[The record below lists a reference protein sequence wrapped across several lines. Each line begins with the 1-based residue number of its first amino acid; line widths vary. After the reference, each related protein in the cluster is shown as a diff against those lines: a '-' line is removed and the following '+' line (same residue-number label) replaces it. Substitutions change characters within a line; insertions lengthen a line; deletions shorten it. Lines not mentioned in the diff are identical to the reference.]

1 MIMMLIKT
9 WKVVHIVPDV
19 CIYICIYIYHI
30 RLLGNCDSIVDQL
43 KCLDILNPEN
53 IFGYMPSTVA
63 AFFTGDHWGVF
74 FVSNQ
79 LGIVQPAGGNIIS
92 KPWYGILKLSNG
104 GASLGVCHRTLSSK

>member
-1 MIMMLIKT
+1 M
-9 WKVVHIVPDV
+9 
-19 CIYICIYIYHI
+19 YHI

-53 IFGYMPSTVA
+53 IVDYTPSTVA

-79 LGIVQPAGGNIIS
+79 LG
-92 KPWYGILKLSNG
+92 
-104 GASLGVCHRTLSSK
+104 

>member
-9 WKVVHIVPDV
+9 WEVVHIVPDV
-19 CIYICIYIYHI
+19 CIYMYHI

-53 IFGYMPSTVA
+53 IVDYTPSTVA

-79 LGIVQPAGGNIIS
+79 LGIVQLAKGGIS
-92 KPWYGILKLSNG
+92 SARLWHIKRWSFLRSVSSDMI
-104 GASLGVCHRTLSSK
+104 SSK